1 MFKVLKTRWHQ
12 GFRTHP
18 FPPVVPLPE
27 LFRGRPE
34 LAPSR
39 CQESCAQC
47 QQACPVNA
55 IETSPLRLD
64 LGRCLFCGDC
74 ERSCPSGALHFT
86 RDYRMSARERKQLH
100 LSGAEL
106 PLAEAMSKELLR
118 LYGKSFR
125 LREVSAGSCNGCD
138 LELQAAGNIEF
149 DWSRFGI
156 QVVASPRHAD
166 GLIVTGPVTRNMEL
180 ALRKTYDALSDPR
193 VVIAVGACAIQGG
206 PFEGSPEVSN
216 GVSHLLPVDL
226 FIPGCPPH
234 PFTLLDGLLRLLKR
248 LP

>member
-1 MFKVLKTRWHQ
+1 MLKILKTRWHQ
-12 GFRTHP
+12 GFRTRP
-18 FPPVVPLPE
+18 FPPVVPLPDF
-27 LFRGRPE
+27 FRGRPE
-34 LAPSR
+34 LTPSR
-39 CQESCAQC
+39 CQESCVQC

-55 IETSPLRLD
+55 IEISPLRLD
-64 LGRCLFCGDC
+64 LGRCLFCGAC
-74 ERSCPSGALHFT
+74 EKSCPSGALHFT
-86 RDYRMSARERKQLH
+86 HDYRMSARERKQLH

-106 PLAEAMSKELLR
+106 PLAEALAKELLQ
-118 LYGKSFR
+118 LYGRSFR
-125 LREVSAGSCNGCD
+125 LREVCAGSCNGCD

-149 DWSRFGI
+149 DWTRFGI

-180 ALRKTYDALSDPR
+180 ALRKTYDALPDPR
-193 VVIAVGACAIQGG
+193 VVIAVGACAIHGG

-216 GVSHLLPVDL
+216 GVSNLLPVDL